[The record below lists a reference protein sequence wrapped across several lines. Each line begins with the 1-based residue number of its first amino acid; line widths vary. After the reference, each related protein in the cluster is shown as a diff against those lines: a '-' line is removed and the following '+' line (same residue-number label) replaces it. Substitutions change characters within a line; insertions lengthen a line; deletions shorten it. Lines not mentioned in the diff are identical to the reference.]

1 MRTAGGFET
10 LFLVSNFL
18 MYRNYSYKIARMVAW
33 VVISLAMVTT
43 NGVAQSAPGAEKLDS
58 VRLQLKW
65 RHQFQFAG
73 YYAAIQQGYY
83 REAGLDVKL
92 LEAVPGENPVEAV
105 FAGHAE
111 FGVGNS
117 DLLLSRAE
125 GKPAVVLAAI
135 FQHSPLALVARATPG
150 ITAMPDLHN
159 RPMMMVES
167 EKAELLAYF
176 KHEGV
181 NLAGLR
187 IQPHS
192 QRIEDFIEGRVDAMS
207 AYVTDQPFMLK
218 QAGVNYLI
226 FMARSGGIDFYGDNL
241 FTTEEQIRKH
251 PERVRA
257 FRAASLKGWD
267 YALAHPDEII
277 DLILRDYTTRHTR
290 DHLRFEAVKTAEL
303 MHPGIIEVGHN
314 NPGRWRHIA
323 QTYAEFGLMPGDFD
337 LTGFLYEENQKVD
350 LVWVYSSLGVLALIS
365 LGAIGWLLPLL
376 RLNRQLRT
384 TKDSAEA
391 ANTAKG
397 RYLAFISHEIRTPL
411 NGIMGVAQLLRE
423 EQLTKT
429 QADLVDMIERCAQSL
444 LKLIS
449 GLLDQAQ
456 IESGRLKVEILPLP
470 TRTFIAEI
478 SEFFQAPAKVKGL
491 TLRHEID
498 ANVPVE
504 ILTDGLRLRQ
514 ILSNLLSNA
523 VKFTDTG
530 VVDLHV
536 SAEGDRVRF
545 SVSDTGIGLTEEQRR
560 HLFTPYVQGDASI
573 SRRYGGTGLGLAISR
588 DLARLLG
595 GDITVAHHAGPGA
608 VFIVEIHAPATS
620 ADVV

>member
-1 MRTAGGFET
+1 MA
-10 LFLVSNFL
+10 VSPG
-18 MYRNYSYKIARMVAW
+18 AA
-33 VVISLAMVTT
+33 
-43 NGVAQSAPGAEKLDS
+43 VAQTDEPLDV

-73 YYAAIQQGYY
+73 YYAAVAKGYY
-83 REAGLDVKL
+83 RDAGMDVQL
-92 LEAVPGENPVEAV
+92 LEAVPGKNPVEAV
-105 FAGHAE
+105 FAGEAE

-135 FQHSPLALVARATPG
+135 FQHSPLALVARAVPG

-187 IQPHS
+187 IQPHT
-192 QRIEDFIEGRVDAMS
+192 QRIEDFIDGKVDAMS

-218 QAGVNYLI
+218 QAGVSYLT
-226 FMARSGGIDFYGDNL
+226 FVARTGGIDFYGDNL
-241 FTTEEQIRKH
+241 FTTESQVREY

-257 FRAASLKGWD
+257 FRAASLRGWD
-267 YALAHPDEII
+267 YALAHPEEIV
-277 DLILRDYTTRHTR
+277 DLILSKYTTRHSR
-290 DHLRFEAVKTAEL
+290 EHLLFEAAKTAEL

-323 QTYAEFGLMPGDFD
+323 QTYAEFGLMPADFD
-337 LTGFLYEENQKVD
+337 LTGFLYHENQQRD
-350 LVWVYSSLGVLALIS
+350 LTWVYWS
-365 LGAIGWLLPLL
+365 LGALGLIAVGSIGWLLPLIG
-376 RLNRQLRT
+376 LNRRLKTARNT
-384 TKDSAEA
+384 AES
-391 ANTAKG
+391 ANTAKS

-411 NGIMGVAQLLRE
+411 NGIMGVVQLLRDE
-423 EQLTKT
+423 GLTKT
-429 QADLVDMIERCAQSL
+429 QLELVSLIEQCAESL
-444 LKLIS
+444 LKLIN

-456 IESGRLKVEILPLP
+456 IESGRLKIEILPLP
-470 TRTFIAEI
+470 TRVFVAEI
-478 SEFFQAPAKVKGL
+478 CELFSAPARVKGL
-491 TLRHEID
+491 KLEYAVD
-498 ANVPVE
+498 ADVPAE

-523 VKFTDTG
+523 VKFTEAGG
-530 VVDLHV
+530 VTVQV
-536 SAEGDRVRF
+536 SVQGDCVRLR
-545 SVSDTGIGLTEEQRR
+545 VSDTGIGVSEEQRR
-560 HLFTPYVQGDASI
+560 HLFTPYAQADESI
-573 SRRYGGTGLGLAISR
+573 SRRFGGTGLGLAISR

-595 GDITVAHHAGPGA
+595 GDITAEAREGGGA
-608 VFIVEIHAPATS
+608 VFVVEIHAPAAS
-620 ADVV
+620 AGGVV

>member
-1 MRTAGGFET
+1 MFLLPKIVTGWIRLSAGM
-10 LFLVSNFL
+10 LVVGVGSSV
-18 MYRNYSYKIARMVAW
+18 M
-33 VVISLAMVTT
+33 LA
-43 NGVAQSAPGAEKLDS
+43 APGEPDHVK
-58 VRLQLKW
+58 LQLKW

-73 YYAAIQQGYY
+73 YYAAIAQGYY
-83 REAGLDVKL
+83 RDAGLEVEL
-92 LEAVPGENPVEAV
+92 LEAVPGENPVDVV
-105 FAGHAE
+105 FAGKAD

-135 FQHSPLALVARATPG
+135 FQHSPLALVARAVPG

-167 EKAELLAYF
+167 EKAEILAYF

-181 NLAGLR
+181 SLAGLR
-187 IQPHS
+187 IQPHT
-192 QRIEDFIEGRVDAMS
+192 QRIEDFIEGKVDAMS

-218 QAGVNYLI
+218 EAGVDYRI
-226 FMARSGGIDFYGDNL
+226 FLARSGGIDFYGNNL
-241 FTTEEQIRKH
+241 FTTEAEIKEH
-251 PERVRA
+251 PARVQA

-267 YALAHPDEII
+267 YALAHPEEII
-277 DLILRDYTTRHTR
+277 DLILKNYTTRHSR
-290 DHLRFEAVKTAEL
+290 EHLRFEAMKTAEL

-323 QTYAEFGLMPGDFD
+323 ETYAEFGLMPADFD
-337 LTGFLYEENQKVD
+337 LNGFLYVEHPQTD
-350 LVWVYSSLGVLALIS
+350 LTLLYGSLVALGVVAI
-365 LGAIGWLLPLL
+365 GAIGWLLPLL
-376 RLNRQLRT
+376 RLNRQLRAAKT
-384 TKDSAEA
+384 SAEG

-411 NGIMGVAQLLRE
+411 NGITGVVQLLRE
-423 EQLTKT
+423 ENLTKA
-429 QADLVDMIERCAQSL
+429 QSELIALIEQCADSL
-444 LKLIS
+444 LKLIN

-470 TRTFIAEI
+470 TRTFVAEI
-478 SEFFQAPAKVKGL
+478 CDLFNAPAKVKGL
-491 TLRHEID
+491 SLRYDVD
-498 ANVPVE
+498 ADVPAE

-523 VKFTDTG
+523 VKFTANGG
-530 VVDLHV
+530 VELCV
-536 SAEGDRVRF
+536 SAKGDRVWFR
-545 SVSDTGIGLTEEQRR
+545 VSDTGIGLTQEQVNR
-560 HLFTPYVQGDASI
+560 LFTPYSQADDSI

-595 GDITVAHHAGPGA
+595 GDITVERRNSGGA
-608 VFIVEIHAPATS
+608 VFIVEIQAPA
-620 ADVV
+620 ARAGGVV

>member
-1 MRTAGGFET
+1 MRL
-10 LFLVSNFL
+10 LFIMPLVSGHSFGL
-18 MYRNYSYKIARMVAW
+18 VAIIAVMLQAGAGLRAAEA
-33 VVISLAMVTT
+33 S
-43 NGVAQSAPGAEKLDS
+43 GAPEH

-73 YYAAIQQGYY
+73 YYAAVQQGYY
-83 REAGLDVKL
+83 RDAGLEVEL
-92 LEAVPGENPVEAV
+92 VEAEPGKNPVDEV
-105 FAGHAE
+105 FAGRAE

-135 FQHSPLALVARATPG
+135 FQHSPLSLVARAAPG

-181 NLAGLR
+181 SLAGLNIR
-187 IQPHS
+187 PHT
-192 QRIEDFIEGRVDAMS
+192 QRIEDFIEGKVDAMS

-218 QAGVNYLI
+218 EAGVSYLI
-226 FMARSGGIDFYGDNL
+226 FVARSGGIDFYGDNL
-241 FTTEEQIRKH
+241 FTTEAVIKKN
-251 PERVRA
+251 PAMAKA

-277 DLILRDYTTRHTR
+277 DLILARYTTRHSR
-290 DHLRFEAVKTAEL
+290 AHLEFEAMKTAEL
-303 MHPGIIEVGHN
+303 MHPGVIEVGHN

-323 QTYAEFGLMPGDFD
+323 QTYAEFGLLPADFD
-337 LTGFLYEENQKVD
+337 FEGFLYEPNPQVNMTAFY
-350 LVWVYSSLGVLALIS
+350 WAFGVLAAVA
-365 LGAIGWLLPLL
+365 LGALGWLLPVV
-376 RLNRQLRT
+376 RLNGRLRT
-384 TKDSAEA
+384 ARNSAEA

-411 NGIMGVAQLLRE
+411 NGIMGVVQLLRDE
-423 EQLTKT
+423 GLTRAQLEMVGLIEQ
-429 QADLVDMIERCAQSL
+429 CAHSL
-444 LKLIS
+444 LKLIN

-456 IESGRLKVEILPLP
+456 IESGRLKIEILPLP
-470 TRTFIAEI
+470 TRVFVAEI
-478 SEFFQAPAKVKGL
+478 CELFSAPARVKGL
-491 TLRHEID
+491 GLRHMVD
-498 ANVPVE
+498 DDVPSE

-523 VKFTDTG
+523 VKFTESGG
-530 VVDLHV
+530 VEVHV
-536 SAEGDRVRF
+536 GAVGDRVRIR
-545 SVSDTGIGLTEEQRR
+545 VSDTGIGLTEEQRR
-560 HLFTPYVQGDASI
+560 SLFTPYAQADGSI
-573 SRRYGGTGLGLAISR
+573 ARRFGGTGLGLAISR

-595 GDITVAHHAGPGA
+595 GDITVEGRMSGGT
-608 VFIVEIHAPATS
+608 VFIVEIQAPA
-620 ADVV
+620 ARAV

>member
-1 MRTAGGFET
+1 MDFFKNGWALAV
-10 LFLVSNFL
+10 LFLAVSPG
-18 MYRNYSYKIARMVAW
+18 AA
-33 VVISLAMVTT
+33 
-43 NGVAQSAPGAEKLDS
+43 VAQTDEPLDV

-73 YYAAIQQGYY
+73 YYAAVAKGYY
-83 REAGLDVKL
+83 RDAGMDVQL
-92 LEAVPGENPVEAV
+92 LEAVPGKNPVEAV
-105 FAGHAE
+105 FAGEAE

-135 FQHSPLALVARATPG
+135 FQHSPLALVARAVPG

-187 IQPHS
+187 IQPHT
-192 QRIEDFIEGRVDAMS
+192 QRIEDFIDGKVDAMS

-218 QAGVNYLI
+218 QAGVSYLT
-226 FMARSGGIDFYGDNL
+226 FVARTGGIDFYGDNL
-241 FTTEEQIRKH
+241 FTTESQVREY

-257 FRAASLKGWD
+257 FRAASLRGWD
-267 YALAHPDEII
+267 YALAHPEEIV
-277 DLILRDYTTRHTR
+277 DLILSKYTTRHSR
-290 DHLRFEAVKTAEL
+290 EHLLFEAAKTAEL

-323 QTYAEFGLMPGDFD
+323 QTYAEFGLMPADFD
-337 LTGFLYEENQKVD
+337 LTGFLYHENQQRD
-350 LVWVYSSLGVLALIS
+350 LTWVYWS
-365 LGAIGWLLPLL
+365 LGALGLIAVGSIGWLLPLIG
-376 RLNRQLRT
+376 LNRRLKTARNT
-384 TKDSAEA
+384 AES
-391 ANTAKG
+391 ANTAKS

-411 NGIMGVAQLLRE
+411 NGIMGVVQLLRDE
-423 EQLTKT
+423 GLTKT
-429 QADLVDMIERCAQSL
+429 QLELVSLIEQCAESL
-444 LKLIS
+444 LKLIN

-456 IESGRLKVEILPLP
+456 IESGRLKIEILPLP
-470 TRTFIAEI
+470 TRVFVAEI
-478 SEFFQAPAKVKGL
+478 CELFSAPARVKGL
-491 TLRHEID
+491 KLEYAVD
-498 ANVPVE
+498 ADVPAE

-523 VKFTDTG
+523 VKFTEAGG
-530 VVDLHV
+530 VTVQV
-536 SAEGDRVRF
+536 SVQGDCVRLR
-545 SVSDTGIGLTEEQRR
+545 VSDTGIGVSEEQRR
-560 HLFTPYVQGDASI
+560 HLFTPYAQADESI
-573 SRRYGGTGLGLAISR
+573 SRRFGGTGLGLAISR

-595 GDITVAHHAGPGA
+595 GDITAEAREGGGA
-608 VFIVEIHAPATS
+608 VFVVEIHAPAAS
-620 ADVV
+620 AGGVV

>member
-1 MRTAGGFET
+1 MFSIPHVVSRWIRFSAGV
-10 LFLVSNFL
+10 LVML
-18 MYRNYSYKIARMVAW
+18 GAGV
-33 VVISLAMVTT
+33 
-43 NGVAQSAPGAEKLDS
+43 GVAKAASQEPDR

-73 YYAAIQQGYY
+73 YYAAIAQGYY
-83 REAGLDVKL
+83 RDAGLEVEL
-92 LEAVPGENPVEAV
+92 LEAVPGKNPVDVV
-105 FAGHAE
+105 FAGGAE

-135 FQHSPLALVARATPG
+135 FQHSPLALVARAVPG

-167 EKAELLAYF
+167 EKAEILAYF

-187 IQPHS
+187 IQPHT
-192 QRIEDFIEGRVDAMS
+192 QRIEDFIEGKVDAMS

-218 QAGVNYLI
+218 EAGVDYLI
-226 FMARSGGIDFYGDNL
+226 FLARSGGIDFYGDNL
-241 FTTEEQIRKH
+241 FTTEEQIREH
-251 PERVRA
+251 PERVQA

-267 YALAHPDEII
+267 YALAHPGEIV
-277 DLILRDYTTRHTR
+277 DLILKDYTTRHSR
-290 DHLRFEAVKTAEL
+290 EHLRFEAEKTAEL
-303 MHPGIIEVGHN
+303 MHPGVIEVGHN

-323 QTYAEFGLMPGDFD
+323 ETYAEFGLLPANFD
-337 LTGFLYEENQKVD
+337 LTGFLYSEHPQTD
-350 LVWVYSSLGVLALIS
+350 LTLLYGSLAVLGVVA

-384 TKDSAEA
+384 TKNTAEA
-391 ANTAKG
+391 ANTAKS

-411 NGIMGVAQLLRE
+411 NGITGVAQLLRE
-423 EQLTKT
+423 ERLT
-429 QADLVDMIERCAQSL
+429 QAQSELVSLIEQCADSL
-444 LKLIS
+444 LKLIN

-470 TRTFIAEI
+470 TRTFVGDICEL
-478 SEFFQAPAKVKGL
+478 FNAPAKVKGL
-491 TLRHEID
+491 SLRYDVD
-498 ANVPVE
+498 AGVPAE

-523 VKFTDTG
+523 VKFTENGG
-530 VVDLHV
+530 VEMRV
-536 SAEGDRVRF
+536 SAKDERVWFR
-545 SVSDTGIGLTEEQRR
+545 VSDTGIGLTEEQVNR
-560 HLFTPYVQGDASI
+560 LFTPYSQADDSI

-595 GDITVAHHAGPGA
+595 GDITVERRMSGGA
-608 VFIVEIHAPATS
+608 VFIVEIHAPEARTGG
-620 ADVV
+620 VV

>member
-1 MRTAGGFET
+1 MVPPPKITTGWIRLAAWLLVVPAVGWVSLQAG
-10 LFLVSNFL
+10 
-18 MYRNYSYKIARMVAW
+18 
-33 VVISLAMVTT
+33 
-43 NGVAQSAPGAEKLDS
+43 PGEPDH

-73 YYAAIQQGYY
+73 YYAAVAQGYY
-83 REAGLDVKL
+83 REAGLEVEL
-92 LEAVPGENPVEAV
+92 LEAVPGQNPVDAV
-105 FAGHAE
+105 FAGKAD

-135 FQHSPLALVARATPG
+135 FQHSPLALVARAVPG

-167 EKAELLAYF
+167 EKAEILAYF

-181 NLAGLR
+181 SLAGLR
-187 IQPHS
+187 IQPHT
-192 QRIEDFIEGRVDAMS
+192 QRIEDFIEGKVDAMS

-218 QAGVNYLI
+218 EAGVNYLT
-226 FMARSGGIDFYGDNL
+226 FLARSGGIDFYGDNL

-251 PERVRA
+251 PDRVRA

-267 YALAHPDEII
+267 YALAHPEEII
-277 DLILRDYTTRHTR
+277 DLILKDYTTRHSR
-290 DHLRFEAVKTAEL
+290 EHLRFEAMKTAEL

-323 QTYAEFGLMPGDFD
+323 ETYAEFGLMPADFD
-337 LTGFLYEENQKVD
+337 LNGFLYVEHPQTD
-350 LVWVYSSLGVLALIS
+350 LTLLYGSLVALGVVA

-376 RLNRQLRT
+376 RLNRQLRAAKT
-384 TKDSAEA
+384 SAEA

-411 NGIMGVAQLLRE
+411 NGITGVVQLLRE
-423 EQLTKT
+423 ENLTKA
-429 QADLVDMIERCAQSL
+429 QSELIALIEQCAESL
-444 LKLIS
+444 LKLIN

-470 TRTFIAEI
+470 TRTFVAEI
-478 SEFFQAPAKVKGL
+478 CELFNAPAKVKGL
-491 TLRHEID
+491 SLRYSVD
-498 ANVPVE
+498 DGVPSE

-523 VKFTDTG
+523 VKFTDQGG
-530 VVDLHV
+530 VDVRV
-536 SAEGDRVRF
+536 SADGDRVRF
-545 SVSDTGIGLTEEQRR
+545 RVADTGIGLAPAQQAR
-560 HLFTPYVQGDASI
+560 LFTPYVQGDDAI
-573 SRRYGGTGLGLAISR
+573 GRRYGGTGLGLAISR
-588 DLARLLG
+588 DLARLLV
-595 GDITVAHHAGPGA
+595 GDITVESSPGKGA
-608 VFIVEIHAPATS
+608 VFIVEIQAPA
-620 ADVV
+620 ARAGGVV